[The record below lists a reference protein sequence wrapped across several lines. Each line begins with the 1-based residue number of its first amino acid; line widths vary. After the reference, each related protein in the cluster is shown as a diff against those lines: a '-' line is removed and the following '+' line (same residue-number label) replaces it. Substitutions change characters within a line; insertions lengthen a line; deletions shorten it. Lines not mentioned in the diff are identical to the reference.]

1 MKQKFIPTHKAKIF
15 MNIYLEIMIN
25 DNKVFYRYSGGNK
38 IKETEING
46 NKFKIYD
53 RAKESVFNIENFIK
67 L

>member
-1 MKQKFIPTHKAKIF
+1 MKQKFIPTHKVKIF
-15 MNIYLEIMIN
+15 MNMYLEVMIN
-25 DNKVFYRYSGGNK
+25 DNKVFYKYSGENK
-38 IKETEING
+38 VKETEIRE